1 MNHTVVI
8 INLFSL
14 VIATLS
20 SLTLHNQTVTLL
32 CQQRSDENTLDLII
46 LWIIGNKK
54 TKLIRSRH
62 RPR

>member
-46 LWIIGNKK
+46 LWTIIKK
-54 TKLIRSRH
+54 QN
-62 RPR
+62 